1 MQYFSHLQTGV
12 CTNEVGSY
20 GDALHRPAIAVRGNF
35 PEKSALVGE
44 ARTRNALKTRDLASR
59 SFPKR
64 FLLERVCCASCAL
77 SAIIFL

>member
-1 MQYFSHLQTGV
+1 MQHFSHLQTGV

-44 ARTRNALKTRDLASR
+44 TRTRHTLKTCDLASR
-59 SFPKR
+59 SFSKM
-64 FLLERVCCASCAL
+64 LLLGRVCRSLCAL
-77 SAIIFL
+77 SAIISP